1 MVKDQELQKLILHAL
16 KWNAAGKPIESQ
28 LERLKNA
35 SFRGVSLDAAMNPFH
50 WILPN
55 REFRGQLEYLY
66 YQEDVKENVSK

>member
-1 MVKDQELQKLILHAL
+1 MIKDQELQELILRAL

-35 SFRGVSLDAAMNPFH
+35 SFRGVLLDSSQH

-55 REFRGQLEYLY
+55 REFQGQLEYLY
-66 YQEDVKENVSK
+66 YEEDVKENVSK